1 MRIVLFLFFVGL
13 QWTVSY
19 PASAADAEGR
29 FAVRGAGMMEC
40 RVFVEEKRQNTPK
53 LNLYLGWIDGYVSA
67 ANQFSPDT
75 FDRVPWGN
83 TVYLATLVES
93 YCKKHPGDRFY
104 VAVGRLL
111 ENLAKQRLRTSSE
124 LVVAEHDG
132 HRTHLYRSVL
142 KAVQAR
148 LKEAGHY
155 QGEPDGTYG
164 PATRDALL
172 AFQKEV
178 GARQTGL
185 PDQLTLYLID
195 RKLGK
200 LIPLP

>member
-1 MRIVLFLFFVGL
+1 MRIVLFLLFTGL
-13 QWTVSY
+13 QWAMLARVM
-19 PASAADAEGR
+19 AADAEGR
-29 FAVRGAGMMEC
+29 FAVRGAGMVEC
-40 RVFVEEKRQNTPK
+40 RVFVEEKRRNTPK
-53 LNLYLGWIDGYVSA
+53 LSLYLGWIDGYVSA
-67 ANQFSPDT
+67 ANQFSSDT

-93 YCKKHPGDRFY
+93 YCNKHPGERFY

-111 ENLAKQRLRTSSE
+111 ENLSKQRLRTSSE
-124 LVVAEHDG
+124 LVNAEYGG
-132 HRTHLYRSVL
+132 HRTFLYRSVL

-178 GARQTGL
+178 KTRQTGL

-200 LIPLP
+200 LLPHP